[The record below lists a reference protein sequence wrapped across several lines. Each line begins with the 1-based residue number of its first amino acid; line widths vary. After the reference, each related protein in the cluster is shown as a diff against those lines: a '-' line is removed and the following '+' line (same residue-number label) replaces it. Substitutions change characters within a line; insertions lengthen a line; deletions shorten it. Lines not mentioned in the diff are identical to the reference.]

1 MAGMWG
7 TAAKYAA
14 FAAVCIAGLAL
25 LITTMANGV
34 RGDSAEFRADFSN
47 ASGLRPGD
55 DVRAA
60 GVKVGRVE
68 KIELHGTAARV
79 TFSLSTDQPMTTST
93 TLTLRYQS
101 LLGQRYVAMGRGEK
115 AGVAVPPGG
124 LVPLER
130 TDPGFDLTAL
140 LNGFQ
145 PLFSTLKPEE
155 VNKLSASII
164 AVLQGE
170 GGTVENMLAE
180 TAELT
185 NRLAD
190 ADTTVDQVLANLT
203 PVLENLA
210 RNGDQVDATIEE
222 LRALGE
228 GLAEQR
234 AVIGGSLEGTQ
245 RLSAQMAD
253 LIEETRPSVDRNIEA
268 IKEFARISVEKRQSI
283 NSLFASMP
291 DGGLSL
297 ARAFSDGTWLNIYLC
312 HMSAVIAGQDI
323 QVDVGESSNSAACR

>member
-7 TAAKYAA
+7 TAAKFVA
-14 FAAVCIAGLAL
+14 FALVCVAGLGMLVA
-25 LITTMANGV
+25 TMANGV
-34 RGDSAEFRADFSN
+34 RGDTHEFRADFVN
-47 ASGLRPGD
+47 ASGLRAGD

-60 GVKVGRVE
+60 GVKVGRIE
-68 KIELHGTAARV
+68 AIELHGKVARV
-79 TFSLSTDQPMTTST
+79 TFTLSVAQPLTTET

-101 LLGQRYVAMGRGEK
+101 LLGQRYVAMERGEK
-115 AGVAVPPGG
+115 PGTAVAPGA
-124 LVPLER
+124 VIPVSR

-145 PLFSTLKPEE
+145 PLFSTLQPEE
-155 VNKLSASII
+155 VNQLSASIV

-170 GGTVENMLAE
+170 GGTVEQLLAE

-185 NRLAD
+185 SRLAD

-210 RNGDQVDATIEE
+210 RNGDRMDQTVKE
-222 LRALGE
+222 LRALSE

-234 AVIGGSLEGTQ
+234 DVIGSSLEGTQ
-245 RLSAQMAD
+245 RLAAKMGD
-253 LIEETRPSVDRNIEA
+253 LIHEARPAIDRDILA
-268 IKEFARISVEKRQSI
+268 LKEFARISVEKREAI

-291 DGGLSL
+291 DGGLGL

-312 HMSAVIAGQDI
+312 HISVVVAGQDQ
-323 QVDVGESSNSAACR
+323 QVHVGEDSNSAACS